1 MAQKDGKY
9 LIVKDPNK
17 AMIRFG
23 FKYLLQ
29 QQWPVSFR
37 LYDIPDGTF
46 ESEEDTDES
55 EEGMFW
61 TTYFVWTFEYTRGAC
76 FEEEQILKR

>member
-23 FKYLLQ
+23 LLSSMSDSVLLGVHHNQ
-29 QQWPVSFR
+29 FFSNNYDLGDSR
-37 LYDIPDGTF
+37 LYDIPDSTF

-55 EEGMFW
+55 EEG
-61 TTYFVWTFEYTRGAC
+61 RL
-76 FEEEQILKR
+76 IKS